1 MVKVHNK
8 HLQKSGDVP
17 KKGQN
22 SKIVK
27 QVGKIIIAKKPEKH
41 YT

>member
-1 MVKVHNK
+1 MVKVHNEC
-8 HLQKSGDVP
+8 LQKSSDVP
-17 KKGQN
+17 KKRRN

-27 QVGKIIIAKKPEKH
+27 QVGKIIIAKKLEKH